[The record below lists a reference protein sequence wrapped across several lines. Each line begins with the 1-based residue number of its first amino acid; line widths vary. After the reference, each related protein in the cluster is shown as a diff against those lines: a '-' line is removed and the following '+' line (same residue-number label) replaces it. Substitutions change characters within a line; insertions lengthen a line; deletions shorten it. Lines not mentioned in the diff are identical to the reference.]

1 MAPSLLLARSGRA
14 QRRRLRQSRPRQQE
28 RGRRLFFFGGV
39 PLDARLHHQ
48 VDGVAVLDV
57 VLLEQLGVRE
67 RLALQEEPLRRGRGR
82 AGLCGDLGLEGG
94 YGVGGGY
101 GEGDGERGLE
111 GFECDFE
118 GGGR

>member
-1 MAPSLLLARSGRA
+1 MDILGLFQGRGRGGGEDDGGDAGVTPSLLLARSGRA

-67 RLALQEEPLRRGRGR
+67 RLAL
-82 AGLCGDLGLEGG
+82 
-94 YGVGGGY
+94 
-101 GEGDGERGLE
+101 
-111 GFECDFE
+111 
-118 GGGR
+118 

>member
-1 MAPSLLLARSGRA
+1 MAPSLFLARKGGA
-14 QRRRLRQSRPRQQE
+14 QGRRLRQSRPRQQQ
-28 RGRRLFFFGGV
+28 RGRRRLFFGGV

-67 RLALQEEPLRRGRGR
+67 GLALQEEALRRGRGR

-101 GEGDGERGLE
+101 GQGDGEGGLE
-111 GFECDFE
+111 GLECDFE